1 MTIYVDPLRTYF
13 KTGINGKRRR
23 LWVSRLFTD
32 PTDDL
37 STLTEFAELLGLP
50 ADFLN
55 RGSVLPHFD
64 ITSPKRAKAVSCS
77 AVIVSGV
84 RAQEIEQAWRRYWDE
99 HNAD

>member
-13 KTGINGKRRR
+13 KTGPNGKRRR
-23 LWVSRLFTD
+23 LWMCRLFTD
-32 PTDDL
+32 PTSDL

-50 ADFLN
+50 ADALN

-64 ITSPKRAKAVSCS
+64 ISSFKRDWAIDRSAVS
-77 AVIVSGV
+77 VSVV